1 MPRGKK
7 ATEFFVEDG
16 NLGVYLREISKYN
29 ALSAEEEAITAAKIR
44 EGDQKALERLVKAN
58 LRFVISVARNYQ
70 NQGLPLEDLINEGN
84 VGLIRAAHR
93 FDEKKNFKFISY
105 AVWWIRQAILQALAE
120 QSRIVKLPINCV
132 GRVYK
137 VGKAQSRLEQRFMRL
152 PNELEV
158 SEELGLSENDVINA
172 LKIGSNHKSLD
183 APMGKDKD
191 GKFMDLLMDK
201 KTEATDRSTMDNFL
215 KYEIDTLL
223 LSHLSQREQFVIRKY
238 FGIGEEATNTLDE
251 IGKHSSLTRERV
263 RQIKDTALQ
272 KLRKVI
278 KVNSLHEYITA

>member
-1 MPRGKK
+1 MPRGRSSD
-7 ATEFFVEDG
+7 FFVEDG
-16 NLGVYLREISKYN
+16 NLGRYLREISKYRTL
-29 ALSAEEEAITAAKIR
+29 ASEEEAVMAVRIR
-44 EGDQKALERLVKAN
+44 KGDQKALETLVKAN

-137 VGKAQSRLEQRFMRL
+137 VGKAQSRLEQKFFRL
-152 PNELEV
+152 PNEREV
-158 SEELGLSENDVINA
+158 SEELGLSETDVVNT
-172 LKIGSNHKSLD
+172 LKISSNHKSLD
-183 APMGKDKD
+183 APLGKDKD
-191 GKFMDLLMDK
+191 GKFIDIVQDKMQDTPDQDAMD
-201 KTEATDRSTMDNFL
+201 RFL
-215 KYEIDTLL
+215 RYEIDDLL
-223 LSHLSQREQFVIRKY
+223 LNTLNSREIYVIRKY
-238 FGIGEEATNTLDE
+238 YGIGEDATNTLDE
-251 IGKHSSLTRERV
+251 IGQHSSLTRERV

-272 KLRKVI
+272 KLRRAVKV
-278 KVNSLHEYITA
+278 HDMREYISA

>member
-1 MPRGKK
+1 MPRGR
-7 ATEFFVEDG
+7 ANDFFVEEG
-16 NLGVYLREISKYN
+16 NLGLYLREISKYRT
-29 ALSAEEEAITAAKIR
+29 LSAEEEAVAAVKIR
-44 EGDQKALERLVKAN
+44 KGDQKALETLVKAN

-105 AVWWIRQAILQALAE
+105 AVWWIRQAILQSLAE

-137 VGKAQSRLEQRFMRL
+137 VGKVQSRLEQKFMRL
-152 PNELEV
+152 PNEREV
-158 SEELGLSENDVINA
+158 SEELGLSENDVINT

-183 APMGKDKD
+183 APMGKDND
-191 GKFMDLLMDK
+191 DKFIDLLRDTK
-201 KTEATDRSTMDNFL
+201 SDAPDHDAMDNFL
-215 KYEIDTLL
+215 KYEVDTLL
-223 LSHLSQREQFVIRKY
+223 LSHLNQREQYVIRKY

-251 IGKHSSLTRERV
+251 IGQHSSLTRERV
-263 RQIKDTALQ
+263 RQIKDAALQ
-272 KLRKVI
+272 KLRRVV
-278 KVNSLHEYITA
+278 KVNGLREYITA